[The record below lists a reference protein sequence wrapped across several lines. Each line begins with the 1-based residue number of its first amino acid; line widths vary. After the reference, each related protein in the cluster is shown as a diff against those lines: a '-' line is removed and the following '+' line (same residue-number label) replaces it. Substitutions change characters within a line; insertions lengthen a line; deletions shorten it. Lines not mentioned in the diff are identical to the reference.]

1 MCHITPLSPVLAAGR
16 GLTSVTHKP
25 SSQSSITRA
34 WPVGTQCQE
43 RCTAKRRTLTASCT
57 SHTPHRRPSANVIG
71 VISLQFYSLPTHPFI
86 QESGISNYAL
96 GVYLLSDSQTLFH
109 QTFSIALLVCTCHI
123 TYATNLVCSYV
134 YKMSYIKLAYQFP
147 TYTFVHVT
155 GPTFITALIPIFLYN
170 IEATHIQLACFAPVR
185 TACANY
191 VYVIECIMNECYRD
205 WVHACYI

>member
-25 SSQSSITRA
+25 SSQSSTTRA

-86 QESGISNYAL
+86 QESGISTYAL
-96 GVYLLSDSQTLFH
+96 GVYLLSDSQKHFH

-123 TYATNLVCSYV
+123 TYATNLLCSYIRCLTSNWRTSFQHIHLYTSLV
-134 YKMSYIKLAYQFP
+134 PLSLQLSFP
-147 TYTFVHVT
+147 FSCIILKQRTYNLHVLHLY
-155 GPTFITALIPIFLYN
+155 ALHVQ
-170 IEATHIQLACFAPVR
+170 TMC
-185 TACANY
+185 
-191 VYVIECIMNECYRD
+191 M
-205 WVHACYI
+205 